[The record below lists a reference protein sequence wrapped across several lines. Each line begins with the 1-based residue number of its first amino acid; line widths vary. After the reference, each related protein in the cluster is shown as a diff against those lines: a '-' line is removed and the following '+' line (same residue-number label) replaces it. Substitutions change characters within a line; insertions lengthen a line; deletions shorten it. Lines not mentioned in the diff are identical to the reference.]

1 MYVNLSV
8 FCNFLILMRIR
19 IIFNLKN
26 RGAVLP
32 FHHQHLLSQLIKGL
46 LLKGGN
52 NHFFNFKFYH
62 FSGLKGQTKVSR
74 NGLHYLSQKVTLV
87 LSSSDEDFI
96 EYLLKQFSSSNLV
109 QLGGLQ
115 LEPSEVE
122 LEKMP
127 TFSDNQKLI
136 CISPIVLKDPIF
148 EDPENKQFIYPTTDQ
163 FSDLLFDST
172 LARMTDH
179 GQYSLEDL
187 ENFSKF
193 ELVPDVEYLQKLEEK
208 QKKFARI
215 YSVFDQD
222 VRFEI
227 RGYTFPFILYAAKE
241 VQEFIYQNGLGALT
255 HKGFGMVDFANQ
267 GANEIIHLKKIEPIA

>member
-1 MYVNLSV
+1 
-8 FCNFLILMRIR
+8 MRIR

-26 RGAVLP
+26 RGAILP
-32 FHHQHLLSQLIKGL
+32 FHHQYLLSQLIKGL

-52 NHFFNFKFYH
+52 THFFNFKFYH

-74 NGLHYLSQKVTLV
+74 SGLHYLSQKVTLV

-96 EYLLKQFSSSNLV
+96 EYLLRQFSSANII
-109 QLGGLQ
+109 QLGALH

-122 LEKMP
+122 VEKEP
-127 TFSDNQKLI
+127 TFSDCQKLI
-136 CISPIVLKDPIF
+136 CISPIVLKDPIY
-148 EDPENKQFIYPTTDQ
+148 EDPQNKQFIHPETDL
-163 FSDLLFDST
+163 FSDLLFEST

-179 GQYSLEDL
+179 GQYSIDDL

-193 ELVPDVEYLQKLEEK
+193 ELVSDKEYLQKLDEK

-227 RGYTFPFILYAAKE
+227 RGYTFPFTLYAAKE
-241 VQEFIYQNGLGALT
+241 VQKFIYHNGLGALT

-267 GANEIIHLKKIEPIA
+267 SANEIVSNKKIEPLAS